1 VSMVLVRRWTRA
13 DINYVLESITRED
26 WGQSRRDVERCWQ
39 LEPAGCFLAEVSG
52 RSIGHVFSVS
62 YGKAGWI
69 GFLIV
74 NPESRGK
81 GVGEALMRRAIDYLS
96 KEGVETVRLE
106 AAERAVPL
114 YRRLGFTEEFDSL
127 RFSRQTGRKEIE
139 KLSSSEFEASPVAEA
154 DLKDLA
160 AFDSEYFGVNRL
172 KVLRSLCVD
181 EPQHCFFARESGE
194 IVGYVFGRGA
204 LSGFWLGPWVCHNA
218 RVAEGLFRV
227 CIGAVEKDDIQVR
240 LGMPVLNADG
250 VGLMKKLG
258 FQLVG
263 RSVRMVRG
271 KPDYRGNIAGVY
283 GIGGPEKG

>member
-1 VSMVLVRRWTRA
+1 MVLVRRWARA
-13 DINYVLESITRED
+13 DIDYVLDSITGED

-39 LEPAGCFLAEVSG
+39 LEPDGCFLAEVSG
-52 RSIGHVFSVS
+52 RPIGHVFSVS

-74 NPESRGK
+74 NPESRGR

-96 KEGVETVRLE
+96 RRGVEAVRLE

-114 YRRLGFTEEFDSL
+114 YRRLGFTGEFDSL
-127 RFSRQTGRKEIE
+127 RFSRQIGRKERE
-139 KLSSSEFEASPVAEA
+139 TLSRSSEFEASPVAEA

-172 KVLRSLCVD
+172 KVLKGLCAD
-181 EPQHCFFARESGE
+181 EPKHCFFARKSGE
-194 IVGYVFGRGA
+194 IVGYVFGRNA
-204 LSGFWLGPWVCHNA
+204 LFDFWLGPWVCRDA

-227 CIGAVEKDDIQVR
+227 CIGAVEKDEIQVR
-240 LGMPVLNADG
+240 LGMPVLNGDG
-250 VGLMKKLG
+250 VGLMKKLE

-263 RSVRMVRG
+263 RSVRMVWG
-271 KPDYRGNIAGVY
+271 KPDYKGNIAGVY